1 MTGVL
6 IIDNFDS
13 FVYNLY
19 QYVGEQGAVD
29 VNVLRNNVSL
39 RKIESIDP
47 ERLIISPGPGRPE
60 DAGVSI
66 EVVKRFTGKIPI
78 LGVCL
83 GHQAI
88 GAAFGAEIVRA
99 KHLLHGKTSL
109 IEHNGRDIFC
119 GVKNPFIS
127 TRYHSLIV
135 DSDTLPDELEII
147 ATTVSESAL
156 MGVKHR
162 AHLTYGVQFHPES
175 ILTAEGKT
183 IIKNFLEI

>member
-19 QYVGEQGAVD
+19 QYVGELGFKEVK
-29 VNVLRNNVSL
+29 VLRNNVSL
-39 RKIESIDP
+39 PEIVRTDP

-66 EVVKRFTGKIPI
+66 EVIQRFSGKIPI

-99 KHLLHGKTSL
+99 ERLLHGKTSM
-109 IEHNGRDIFC
+109 IEHNGKSIFQ
-119 GVKNPFIS
+119 GVKNPFIA
-127 TRYHSLIV
+127 TRYHSLII
-135 DSDTLPDELEII
+135 DSDTLPSELEIN
-147 ATTVSESAL
+147 AKTVDDGTF
-156 MGVKHR
+156 MGVRHKTHP
-162 AHLTYGVQFHPES
+162 TFGVQFHPES
-175 ILTAEGKT
+175 ILTAEGKK
-183 IIKNFLEI
+183 IVKNFLQI